1 MIYID
6 KKKLI
11 RSDDKKFWENEAIFW
26 NNYGK
31 IYRNLEAS
39 TPYQKMLAEIK
50 NIIKDRNNQNWL
62 DAGCGPGTMI
72 DVILSCVSDYNKI
85 IGIDF
90 DGVMLDQATR
100 RLIHHKNIEIK
111 AGDLSRTLDFPD
123 ENFDSII
130 ANLVLSYVI
139 IFNDIKVGKDAL
151 IEILKEMYRL
161 LNKNG
166 LIVWTTPT
174 EDVNF
179 FKVFLAS
186 WRQVFNPLTPQ
197 YIYYGPQVLSYAN
210 KIQAKGR
217 SFIYHFLG
225 QKELEAIM
233 RSIGFKNIVIRR
245 TFAGQAYLISGI
257 K

>member
-1 MIYID
+1 MMYLD
-6 KKKLI
+6 KQNLI
-11 RSDDKKFWENEAIFW
+11 KVDDKDFW
-26 NNYGK
+26 NNESLFWNRYGK

-39 TPYQKMLAEIK
+39 TPYKKMLADIRHIIK
-50 NIIKDRNNQNWL
+50 NRDNQKWL

-72 DVILSCVSDYNKI
+72 DVILSCIDKYEKI
-85 IGIDF
+85 IGVDF
-90 DGVMLDQATR
+90 DGVMIDQATR
-100 RLIHHKNIEIK
+100 RLSHNKDIEIQVS
-111 AGDLSRTLDFPD
+111 DLSKKLDFSNN
-123 ENFDSII
+123 EFDTIV

-139 IFNDIKVGKDAL
+139 IFDNQYVGIEAL
-151 IEILKEMYRL
+151 RETLKEMYRL
-161 LNKNG
+161 LKKDG

-210 KIQAKGR
+210 KIRAKGR
-217 SFIYHFLG
+217 SFIYHFLQ

-233 RSIGFKNIVIRR
+233 TSIGFKDVVIKK
-245 TFAGQAYLISGI
+245 TFAGQAYLISGV